1 MPQLGAPT
9 DRQIGYCLSM
19 LEPSLI
25 LSALIW
31 MIQLSHVK
39 WVITT
44 MVAIMLKDLK
54 EVLIS
59 SCWWSTTP

>member
-9 DRQIGYCLSM
+9 DRRIGYCLSM

-39 WVITT
+39 WVIT